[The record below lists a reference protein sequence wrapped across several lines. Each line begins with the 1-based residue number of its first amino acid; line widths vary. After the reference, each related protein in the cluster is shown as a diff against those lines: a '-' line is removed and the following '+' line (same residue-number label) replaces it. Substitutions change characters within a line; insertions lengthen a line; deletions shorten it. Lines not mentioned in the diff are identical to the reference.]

1 MDKSS
6 KTQIILLIFAI
17 VAFNSIAFSQTTNE
31 IKELKIK
38 LAGEAGDRFVKRF
51 RETLDFGIVFDEMA
65 SKKAREKVEN
75 GELGY
80 GEVDKE
86 FFAKQDPK
94 LKERTFKLEMNV
106 YYLWASSQLTFASIV
121 KTAKKGIYVPASYVK
136 LGKTFKSLVRRFV
149 ADSNK
154 FDDDR
159 IDNEKDLAIYLKELQ
174 VFAKFMRKSLPRK
187 FYDKKAYKK
196 VLSGLS
202 FEPRVSFHSGD
213 SNDPH
218 SYYVVRDIFQM
229 VFIEEHEKMK
239 ILALTIGN

>member
-1 MDKSS
+1 MNEGL
-6 KTQIILLIFAI
+6 KTKFIFLIFAI
-17 VAFNSIAFSQTTNE
+17 LAFNSIAFTQATNQT
-31 IKELKIK
+31 KEQKIK

-51 RETLDFGIVFDEMA
+51 HETLDFGLVFDEMA
-65 SKKAREKVEN
+65 SKKAQEKVEK
-75 GELGY
+75 GEFGY
-80 GEVDKE
+80 GEVDKD

-94 LKERTFKLEMNV
+94 LKERIFKLEMSV
-106 YYLWASSQLTFASIV
+106 YYLWGSSELTFASTL
-121 KTAKKGIYVPASYVK
+121 KSAKKGIYVPASYVK

-159 IDNEKDLAIYLKELQ
+159 IDNEKYLAIYLKELQ

-213 SNDPH
+213 SNDSD

-229 VFIEEHEKMK
+229 VFIEEDDKMK
-239 ILALTIGN
+239 IFALTIGN